1 MTNGLLVIDEKIKE
15 LSALKRIVKRGEVT
29 YRGDNREED
38 AGKLEQAFNMY
49 GIAYNRYD
57 HKNFY
62 SNRNRIVNKVGDIP

>member
-1 MTNGLLVIDEKIKE
+1 MTNGLIVIDEKIKE

-38 AGKLEQAFNMY
+38 ANKLEQAFNMY

-57 HKNFY
+57 HKT
-62 SNRNRIVNKVGDIP
+62 SIVLEIE